1 MELKESLPYLCRV
14 DGNSATA
21 FTSQTH
27 HIMNTMNNPKL
38 QALLD
43 LSSAVGIEAVRNCGM
58 YDELT
63 CDEQMQL
70 EQLLED

>member
-1 MELKESLPYLCRV
+1 MEFKESLPYLCRV

-43 LSSAVGIEAVRNCGM
+43 LFSVNADAVYNCGL

-63 CDEQMQL
+63 SDEQMQL
-70 EQLLED
+70 EQLLD